1 MVDAT
6 GATITQKA
14 KSRKKSNL
22 TAAPVRKAGN
32 QGNFHGP
39 RKAFLE
45 TFVESYF
52 TAVKT
57 KKTPQFWGPTYASF
71 HQKFDWRVLLTDPY
85 PEDHTFSLEVDD
97 ANLDEASVALKRER
111 VEDVNKVYLL
121 CLYTCTVD

>member
-1 MVDAT
+1 MAT
-6 GATITQKA
+6 GAPAAAVKGKPKR
-14 KSRKKSNL
+14 KSIRI
-22 TAAPVRKAGN
+22 AEHDRKAGN

-45 TFVESYF
+45 TFIESYF

-85 PEDHTFSLEVDD
+85 PESHTFSLEVDD
-97 ANLDEASVALKRER
+97 ANLDETNVALKKER
-111 VEDVNKVYLL
+111 IKDVNKVRLL
-121 CLYTCTVD
+121 GLYTYIIN